1 MSTMPKP
8 DEMPRLAQLASE
20 VPARRLGLI
29 RHLWPSIRVCL
40 DAGHSVRAIQA
51 RLGADGVPI
60 PYSTL
65 CWAIANLRRAG
76 TVNQRPAPP
85 KAGEKAANG
94 LVGDDPLANLR
105 RATLNRPG
113 FEYSGTM
120 SDEELFGKK

>member
-1 MSTMPKP
+1 MPKP
-8 DEMPRLAQLASE
+8 DEMPRLAELASE

-29 RHLWPSIRVCL
+29 RHLWPSIRACL

-65 CWAIANLRRAG
+65 YLRRAG
-76 TVNQRPAPP
+76 TVNELPAPP
-85 KAGEKAANG
+85 KAVDKAANG
-94 LVGDDPLANLR
+94 LVGGDALANLS

>member
-1 MSTMPKP
+1 MPKP
-8 DEMPRLAQLASE
+8 EEMPRLAELAAE
-20 VPARRLGLI
+20 VPARRVGLI
-29 RHLWPSIRVCL
+29 RYLWPSIRACL

-76 TVNQRPAPP
+76 TANDRPAPP
-85 KAGEKAANG
+85 KAGERATTGPAG
-94 LVGDDPLANLR
+94 GDPLANLH
-105 RATLNRPG
+105 RAARNRPG
-113 FEYSGTM
+113 FDYSGTM

>member
-1 MSTMPKP
+1 MPKP
-8 DEMPRLAQLASE
+8 EELPRLAELAAE
-20 VPARRLGLI
+20 VPARRVGLI
-29 RHLWPSIRVCL
+29 RYLWPSIRACL

-76 TVNQRPAPP
+76 TANDRPAPP
-85 KAGEKAANG
+85 KAGEKATTGPASG
-94 LVGDDPLANLR
+94 DPLANLH
-105 RATLNRPG
+105 RAARNRPG
-113 FEYSGTM
+113 FDYSGTM